1 MSITPDTL
9 VAHIATDA
17 PATIAVF
24 QRHQI
29 DFCCGGK
36 IPLREACQ
44 AHGLDASSLV
54 AELEQAVAPAAD
66 ATDWRDADLSS
77 LIDHIQQRY
86 HVPLREELPR
96 LHAMLIKV
104 VSRHGD
110 RHGDV
115 LLPLLEVFEGLEA
128 DLLVHM
134 RKEDTVLFPFIRAL
148 EADPDGDA
156 APAAWLSS
164 PLRVM
169 ESDHEHAGAALT
181 RMRTLT
187 DGYTPPDD
195 ACPTFRGLYHGLA
208 QFEADMH
215 VHVHLENNI
224 LFPRAA
230 VRA

>member
-9 VAHIATDA
+9 VASIATDR

-24 QRHQI
+24 HRHQI

-54 AELEQAVAPAAD
+54 AELERAAAPAAD
-66 ATDWRDADLSS
+66 AVDWRDADLSA

-86 HVPLREELPR
+86 HVPLQEELPR
-96 LHAMLIKV
+96 LHAMLLEV

-110 RHGDV
+110 RHGAV
-115 LLPLLEVFEGLEA
+115 LLPLLEVFEALEA

-134 RKEDTVLFPFIRAL
+134 RKEDTVLFPFIRAF
-148 EADPDGDA
+148 EADPDA
-156 APAAWLSS
+156 NASTAAWLST

-169 ESDHEHAGAALT
+169 EADHDDAGAALT
-181 RMRTLT
+181 RMRALT
-187 DGYTPPDD
+187 GGYTPPDG
-195 ACPTFRGLYHGLA
+195 ACPTFRGLYHGLS

-215 VHVHLENNI
+215 RHVHLENNI
-224 LFPRAA
+224 LFPRASA
-230 VRA
+230 HA